1 MSKLPGATS
10 EGGFQ
15 FYLLMTTV
23 SEMHPVFVMA
33 GHCHQPQLSAT
44 VAQPS
49 QQTMPEADPG
59 GDPREQRNPPFAQ
72 NIKIDF

>member
-49 QQTMPEADPG
+49 QQTMRNDFY
-59 GDPREQRNPPFAQ
+59 QRATSQ
-72 NIKIDF
+72 LEGITSYVT